1 MKSSYR
7 LSAALSVFTF
17 LLAGCSAEDTNESV
31 ESTDTT
37 EIAQGYSA
45 TAPQYEVDGV
55 IISNVDITAVLWNPR
70 GKTEEQI
77 VERALYLAGEYDL
90 KETDAQKVRAAQAKT
105 KYADA
110 IVINAVMPGAV
121 DLAGL
126 TAESYATG
134 LERNRE
140 AGMTL
145 TSTTV
150 FGFLGDSPTPLLERM
165 DKSTAVLQELDMPL
179 ARDTATIRQAKQ
191 DGKMAVM
198 FNSQGAGYVIDDMS
212 MVGTVKEHGL
222 QIANFTY
229 NSNNALA
236 GGSAAQDMGVTE
248 LGREFI
254 KEANEAGIIIDVSHS
269 SNQAA
274 LDAARYTTKPI
285 VASHSNSFALHPVS
299 RNMPD
304 EVMTAIGD
312 TGGVICTTG
321 AGLFINAELN
331 PTAEAVAEHVVH
343 TANLI
348 GRDRTCFSTD
358 YVHGIVEYYSG
369 FLSNVEVYP
378 PEKGFG
384 SPSANMGPEHIWS
397 VAAVLE
403 DKHGWNDEEI
413 RGFLGENLMRAYDE
427 NWNVQ

>member
-1 MKSSYR
+1 MK
-7 LSAALSVFTF
+7 LKTIIMTVAIFTT
-17 LLAGCSAEDTNESV
+17 LIACSNIEE
-31 ESTDTT
+31 ET
-37 EIAQGYSA
+37 EKAQPIHKGYSA
-45 TAPQYEVDGV
+45 TADRYEVDGK
-55 IISNVDITAVLWNPR
+55 IISNANITAPLWNPR
-70 GKTEEQI
+70 GKTKEQI
-77 VERALYLAGEYDL
+77 VERAMYLAGEYDL
-90 KETDAQKVRAAQAKT
+90 KETDAQKTRAAQAKE

-121 DLAGL
+121 GLAGL
-126 TAESYATG
+126 NEETYAKG
-134 LERNRE
+134 LKRNRD

-150 FGFLGDSPTPLLERM
+150 FAFLGDSKTPLFERM
-165 DKSTAVLQELDMPL
+165 EKSTAVLHELDMPL
-179 ARDTATIRQAKQ
+179 VKDTATIRQAKK
-191 DGKMAVM
+191 DGKLAVM

-212 MVGTVKEHGL
+212 IVGNVKKRGL
-222 QIANFTY
+222 HIANFTY
-229 NSNNALA
+229 NRNNALA
-236 GGSAAQDMGVTE
+236 GGSEKQDMGVTE

-254 KEANEAGIIIDVSHS
+254 KEANAKGIIVDVSHS

-274 LDAARYTTKPI
+274 LDAAKYTTKPI
-285 VASHSNSFALHPVS
+285 VASHSNSYALHPVS

-304 EVMTAIGD
+304 EVMKAIGD

-321 AGLFINAELN
+321 VGLFVNEELN
-331 PTAEAVAEHVVH
+331 PTAESVAEHVVH

-358 YVHGIVEYYSG
+358 YVHSILEYYSG

-403 DKHGWNDEEI
+403 DKYGWSDIEI
-413 RGFLGENLMRAYDE
+413 RGFLGENLMRAYKE
-427 NWNVQ
+427 NWKDQ